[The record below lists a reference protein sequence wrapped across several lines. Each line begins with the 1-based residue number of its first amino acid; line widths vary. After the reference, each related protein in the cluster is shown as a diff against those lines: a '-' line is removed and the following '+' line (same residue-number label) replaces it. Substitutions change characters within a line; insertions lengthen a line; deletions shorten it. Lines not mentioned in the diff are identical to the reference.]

1 MQEQKSYSFFANQFS
16 DTICQLTKNKLYS
29 NIIFLCIG
37 TDRVTGDSFGP
48 LVGYKLKNVLSH
60 IQKVDIIGDLDE
72 TVSNRN
78 ILDAI
83 QYIQTNYKNPFI
95 VSIDSALS
103 IRRNVGDIIVSNQGI
118 YLGTSI
124 RDKKVY
130 IGDMSIQ
137 GVVAKNTCVAQ
148 YNFKRLQN
156 TNLGLIMKMADTVAS
171 GIISSIEFT

>member
-1 MQEQKSYSFFANQFS
+1 MQGQKSYSFFANQFS

-48 LVGYKLKNVLSH
+48 LVGYKLKNILKH
-60 IQKVDIIGDLDE
+60 IQKIDIIGDLDE
-72 TVSNRN
+72 TVSNEN

-83 QYIQTNYKNPFI
+83 KYIQTNYKNPFI

-103 IRRNVGDIIVSNQGI
+103 TRKNVGDIIVSDRGI

-124 RDKKVY
+124 REKKIY

-137 GVVAKNTCVAQ
+137 GVVAKNTCISQ

-156 TNLGLIMKMADTVAS
+156 VNLGIVMKMADTVAN
-171 GIISSIEFT
+171 GIISSIELE

>member
-16 DTICQLTKNKLYS
+16 NTICQLTKNKLYS

-37 TDRVTGDSFGP
+37 TDRITGDSFGP
-48 LVGYKLKNVLSH
+48 LVGYKLKNVLNH
-60 IQKVDIIGDLDE
+60 IKKVDIIGDLDE
-72 TVSNRN
+72 TVSNEN

-83 QYIQTNYKNPFI
+83 TYIKTNYTNPFI

-103 IRRNVGDIIVSNQGI
+103 IRKNVGDIIVSNQGI

-124 RDKKVY
+124 REKKVY
-130 IGDMSIQ
+130 IGDMSVQ

-156 TNLGLIMKMADTVAS
+156 TNLSLVMKMADIVAS